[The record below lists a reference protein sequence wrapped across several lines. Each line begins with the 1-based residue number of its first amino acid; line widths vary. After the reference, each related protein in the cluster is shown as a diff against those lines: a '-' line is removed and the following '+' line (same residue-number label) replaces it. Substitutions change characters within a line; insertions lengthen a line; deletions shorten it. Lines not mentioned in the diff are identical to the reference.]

1 MLVYC
6 IKNRSC
12 QPQSAL
18 AAVSILRTISTKEI
32 YKNIPAVME
41 KIQGLAARSEEMG
54 TPMKKPTKAVREE
67 KRLAIRAFLK
77 VRPSLI
83 NIAKSP
89 LKETFIDYEIYFFL
103 LNLCVYFLY
112 W

>member
-1 MLVYC
+1 M
-6 IKNRSC
+6 
-12 QPQSAL
+12 QPRGPVSLTSAL

-41 KIQGLAARSEEMG
+41 KIQGLAARSAEMG
-54 TPMKKPTKAVREE
+54 TPMKNPTKAVREE

-89 LKETFIDYEIYFFL
+89 LKETFKWIVYFFVVMV
-103 LNLCVYFLY
+103 NLVMYRLIHNF
-112 W
+112 